1 MSTIILAA
9 VLLVNYSAF
18 GRDAEV
24 TRLQHLEPF
33 APQLFGE
40 AQQASYAVG
49 PTGGS
54 GAFMISHAVQRI

>member
-9 VLLVNYSAF
+9 ALLVNYSAF

-24 TRLQHLEPF
+24 ARLQHFEPF

-40 AQQASYAVG
+40 AQQTPYTVG
-49 PTGGS
+49 PAGS
-54 GAFMISHAVQRI
+54 TGAFMIGHAVQRI